1 MELGRWL
8 WNLTAVIGGLVDV
21 SGTSAT
27 PRDNEVEKCEQ
38 IRPQFSNLKI
48 ESDAEDPPTW
58 VKYSAEH
65 EQKQLSF
72 LVVYWH
78 HGISLG
84 DLLSPPDPHQFLD
97 YTAITFFRNQAF
109 DANRQI
115 PSPAPVP
122 RSHRLYLFPEPGVR
136 RQPADGHPQRVRRA
150 GDAAGAFQ
158 LHSRRLASYLLWLP
172 HVVSVLVAQPCF
184 LSRETSK
191 YYQRKFLRMGK
202 SNCVSK
208 LAGWA

>member
-1 MELGRWL
+1 MFLCLVQTMELGRWL

-21 SGTSAT
+21 SVTSAM

-48 ESDAEDPPTW
+48 ESDAEAPPTW
-58 VKYSAEH
+58 VNYSAEH
-65 EQKQLSF
+65 ELEQKQLSGVVAWLAF
-72 LVVYWH
+72 FVVYWH

-84 DLLSPPDPHQFLD
+84 DLLLPPDPHQFLD

-122 RSHRLYLFPEPGVR
+122 RLHRLYLIPEPGVR
-136 RQPADGHPQRVRRA
+136 RQSADGYPQRVRRA
-150 GDAAGAFQ
+150 GDAVGARFLFTATFPTSGQ
-158 LHSRRLASYLLWLP
+158 LSTLATTCGFSSGCSALL
-172 HVVSVLVAQPCF
+172 S
-184 LSRETSK
+184 
-191 YYQRKFLRMGK
+191 
-202 SNCVSK
+202 
-208 LAGWA
+208 